1 MVMLCSIQKNA
12 VRSQIKDMGECIF
25 KVDVMDIHLSMILKT
40 SEKLHVCKNS
50 GYHFS
55 AKLGM
60 RSEPP

>member
-1 MVMLCSIQKNA
+1 
-12 VRSQIKDMGECIF
+12 MGECIF